1 MEKINYKKFYPT
13 AVALYFTYFIH
24 GIGASIL
31 GQYCINVGCKSIR
44 RWNF

>member
-24 GIGASIL
+24 GIGANLIEL
-31 GQYCINVGCKSIR
+31 
-44 RWNF
+44 